1 MSAGAVFVFS
11 EDLDDSVKSAIA
23 NGSGAETARRHTATL
38 LELPKVLERIA
49 TLSSTAAG
57 AEAVRALA
65 PTDSLEALEREHA
78 RLVEA
83 ARLLSE
89 TPDLAVGPLADP
101 RPAFADAAV
110 PGSHLEPIALVGI
123 LDLLRSVDR
132 LRRALAARA
141 DLPLLGGIAGRI
153 VLLPSLAALLAR
165 TVDAEGRV
173 LDTASPALARI
184 RREIETTRETIRARL
199 ESRMKALADDG
210 VLQERV
216 ITIRGGRFVLPVK
229 IEEKG
234 RVPGIVH
241 DESAS
246 GATLFIEPIALVP
259 LNNRVT
265 ELIQEEARE
274 VRAILLACT
283 EAVRAA
289 LDALRDDLE
298 VLTEVDVLLAKARY
312 GRAVRGALPRWSR
325 RGALRLV
332 GARHPLLLDQLG
344 EAAIPFDLAMEEGTT
359 TLLLSGANTGG
370 KTVAL
375 KTIGLLA
382 LLAQCGVPIP
392 AAEGTELPIFSETFA
407 DIGDEQSIEASLS
420 SFSARLVHVR
430 EVLERAD
437 AASLVLL
444 DEVGSGTD
452 PEEGGALAGAV
463 LKALSARG
471 ARTVATT
478 HFGFLMDLAA
488 REPGMANASME
499 FDGATGRP
507 TYRVLTG
514 IPGKSHALEV
524 ARGLGVDARVIEEA
538 RALLPEGA
546 QRSRE
551 LLAELSERL
560 GRIRALEEEIAA
572 RDRASA
578 ERARASA
585 DLRDAIAREEQ
596 GLRRRAAESAREIVR
611 RAEREAEEAL
621 ADVRAARRRAAA
633 GAAAAAGGP
642 DSGAATAARAGL
654 DRLRAARREV
664 ERDAPGAPALPGEAP
679 AAVSPGE
686 VVLVAPFGRRA
697 TVIAAADAAGRVE
710 ILAGSARITVPLS
723 SLRSAD
729 AAAGGAAAEGAHV
742 TRPAPREVGVEIDL
756 RGLRAEEAVAAVDR
770 HIDAAV
776 VAGLASVRI
785 IHGLGT
791 GVLRKEIGAFL
802 ERDERVRGFR
812 RGEWGE
818 GELGV
823 TIVELH

>member
-1 MSAGAVFVFS
+1 VSAATVNGMGAGTTRQH
-11 EDLDDSVKSAIA
+11 AA
-23 NGSGAETARRHTATL
+23 AL
-38 LELPKVLERIA
+38 LELPRVLDRIA
-49 TLSSTAAG
+49 SFSTTPMG
-57 AEAVRALA
+57 ADGVRALT
-65 PTDSLEALEREHA
+65 PSDSLDALEREHA
-78 RLVEA
+78 RVAEA
-83 ARLLSE
+83 LRLLAES
-89 TPDLAVGPLADP
+89 PDIAIGPLADP
-101 RPAFADAAV
+101 RAAFAVAAV

-123 LDLLRSVDR
+123 LDLLRSLERV
-132 LRRALAARA
+132 RRALAARE
-141 DLPLLGGIAGRI
+141 DLPILRAIVEKV

-229 IEEKG
+229 IEAKG

-265 ELIQEEARE
+265 ELLQEEARE
-274 VRAILLACT
+274 VRAVLLACT

-289 LDALRDDLE
+289 LAPLREDLE
-298 VLTEVDVLLAKARY
+298 IVTELDVLLAKARY
-312 GRAVRGALPRWSR
+312 GRAARGILPRWSR

-332 GARHPLLLDQLG
+332 GARHPLLLERLG
-344 EAAIPFDLAMEEGTT
+344 EAAVPLELAMEEGVT

-375 KTIGLLA
+375 KTVGLLA

-392 AAEGTELPIFSETFA
+392 AAEGTELPVFSETFA

-430 EVLERAD
+430 EVLDRAD
-437 AASLVLL
+437 ARSLVLL
-444 DEVGSGTD
+444 DEVGTGTD

-463 LKALSARG
+463 LKALTARG
-471 ARTVATT
+471 ARTIATT

-488 REPGMANASME
+488 REPGMGNASME
-499 FDGATGRP
+499 FDAATGRP
-507 TYRVLTG
+507 TYRVVAG

-524 ARGLGVDARVIEEA
+524 ARGLGVDERVLAEA

-546 QRSRE
+546 RRSRE
-551 LLAELSERL
+551 LVAELSERL
-560 GRIRALEEEIAA
+560 GRIRALEAEIAE

-578 ERARASA
+578 ERARDSEER
-585 DLRDAIAREEQ
+585 RDAIAREEQ
-596 GLRRRAAESAREIVR
+596 ALRRRAAESAREIVR

-621 ADVRAARRRAAA
+621 SEVRAARRRGAAPGSTAQTERGADAVAAA
-633 GAAAAAGGP
+633 
-642 DSGAATAARAGL
+642 SAGL
-654 DRLRAARREV
+654 DRLRAARRDA
-664 ERDAPGAPALPGEAP
+664 EREAPAGALALPGVP
-679 AAVSPGE
+679 PPSVSPGDA
-686 VVLVAPFGRRA
+686 VLVEPFGRRA
-697 TVIAAADAAGRVE
+697 TVISAADSAGRVE
-710 ILAGSARITVPLS
+710 VLAGSVRITVPLS
-723 SLRSAD
+723 SLR
-729 AAAGGAAAEGAHV
+729 AAEGRDGSGAIDGARV
-742 TRPAPREVGVEIDL
+742 TRPAARHVGFEVDL
-756 RGLRAEEAVAAVDR
+756 RGLRVEEAVSMVDR

-776 VAGLASVRI
+776 VAGLPSVRI

-791 GVLRKEIGAFL
+791 GVLRREIGAFL
-802 ERDERVRGFR
+802 EKDERVRSFR

-823 TIVELH
+823 TVVELH